1 MSYDTKIANE
11 GVRSWDKQT
20 NKQTNNILN
29 SSKRREGHKLFVKFD
44 RDPYQS
50 LQFFQMKFLFVFFQ

>member
-20 NKQTNNILN
+20 NNILN
-29 SSKRREGHKLFVKFD
+29 SSQRREGHKLFVKFD
-44 RDPYQS
+44 RDPHQS